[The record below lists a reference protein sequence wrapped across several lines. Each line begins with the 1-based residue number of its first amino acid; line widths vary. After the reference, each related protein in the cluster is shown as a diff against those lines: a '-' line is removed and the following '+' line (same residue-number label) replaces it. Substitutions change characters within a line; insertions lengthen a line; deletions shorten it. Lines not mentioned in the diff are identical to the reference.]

1 MTEAKRSSDADH
13 QTPAVVENRH
23 PAWVLMLVT
32 LALIAFAANSIL
44 ARLALTETAIDP
56 ISFTAVRLV
65 SGALMLVLIVYFL
78 RARPKARTTSQP
90 TAQTRVVSAAALLAY
105 ALLFSLAYVSIT
117 AATGALLLFGA
128 VQLSMLGWTVFRGER
143 LEALAWC
150 GVGLALAGLI
160 WLLLPGLERPP
171 LWPALMMV
179 GAGIAWAVYTLQ
191 GRGQDDPTE
200 STASNFVL
208 AAVPIS
214 LYALIRYSE
223 MSLDT
228 YGLVLAVLSG
238 ALASGLGYVIWYA
251 ALPRIRTRTAAVA
264 QLQVPVITALAGV
277 VLLSEPLSLRLVLAG
292 SIILG
297 GIILVIAPWR
307 RRR

>member
-13 QTPAVVENRH
+13 QAPAAVENRH

-65 SGALMLVLIVYFL
+65 SGALMLVLIVYF
-78 RARPKARTTSQP
+78 RRVRRKAQTTSQP
-90 TAQTRVVSAAALLAY
+90 TTQTRVVSAAALLAY

-179 GAGIAWAVYTLQ
+179 GAGMAWAVYTLQ

-228 YGLVLAVLSG
+228 YGLVLAILSG

-277 VLLSEPLSLRLVLAG
+277 VLLSEPLSLRLILAG

>member
-13 QTPAVVENRH
+13 QAPAAVENGH

-65 SGALMLVLIVYFL
+65 SGAVILVLIVYFR
-78 RARPKARTTSQP
+78 RARRKAQITSQP
-90 TAQTRVVSAAALLAY
+90 TVQTRVVSAAALLAY

-143 LEALAWC
+143 LEALAWY

-171 LWPALMMV
+171 LWSALMMV
-179 GAGIAWAVYTLQ
+179 GAGMAWAVYTLQ

-228 YGLVLAVLSG
+228 YGLMLAVLSG